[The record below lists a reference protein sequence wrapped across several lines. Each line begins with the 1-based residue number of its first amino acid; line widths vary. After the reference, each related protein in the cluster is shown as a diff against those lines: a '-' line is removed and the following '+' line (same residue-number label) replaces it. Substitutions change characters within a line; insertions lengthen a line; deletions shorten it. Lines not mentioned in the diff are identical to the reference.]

1 MLANVQKLLPFGK
14 KSIAFGTIIQHNV
27 PGLTGFRAVMLRAL
41 VTCAGTAHTLSML
54 YPATTNGGHAPAA
67 ATVAGSK
74 NTASAAAAIGDTV
87 INVTNA
93 PKDPAG
99 NATASGDIIAYE
111 CTDGTWEFNK
121 VDSLDTKAI
130 TVATALAKAVAKDA
144 KVRIIGILA
153 DGMCQSLPCSASVT
167 TEFESENGVLFHP
180 DVGEPCVIQDNNA
193 TATGTIEQVNMAYI
207 NK

>member
-14 KSIAFGTIIQHNV
+14 KTIAFGTIIQYDV
-27 PGLTGFRAVMLRAL
+27 PALTGFRAVLLRAL
-41 VTCAGTAHTLSML
+41 VTPAGTAHTFSML

-67 ATVAGSK
+67 ATVLGSK
-74 NTASAAAAIGDTV
+74 NTASAAAAVGDTV

-99 NATASGDIIAYE
+99 NATAAGDVIAYE
-111 CTDGTWEFNK
+111 CTDGTWEFNT
-121 VDSLDTKAI
+121 VASLDTKAI
-130 TVATALAKAVAKDA
+130 TVSTALAKAIASGG

-153 DGMCQSLPCSASVT
+153 DGFCQSLPCAASVT
-167 TEFESENGVLFHP
+167 TEFESENGVIMHP
-180 DVGEPCVIQDNNA
+180 DVGEPCVLQENNA
-193 TATGTIEQVNMAYI
+193 TATGIVQQANVAYI